1 MHISAESVCR
11 SVFAPDLIATNYK
24 KLKSYLK
31 TDKQKCERNHLKQPK
46 NHLKNLFQ
54 LNTNPKLVKTF
65 YRPNVNTVFKGELS
79 GPVVCDSAL
88 SEKYKEIST
97 LEKFKEDIKQ

>member
-46 NHLKNLFQ
+46 NHLKGLKDALAMLKTASSMHIWKQSTNR
-54 LNTNPKLVKTF
+54 LNVTKSLL
-65 YRPNVNTVFKGELS
+65 R
-79 GPVVCDSAL
+79 
-88 SEKYKEIST
+88 
-97 LEKFKEDIKQ
+97 KF